1 MQNYLYIEV
10 IPQGFFS
17 NDYQIV
23 IVLYKHFYS
32 VYTNKKT
39 DIRFELYKIKS
50 IFVPKTD
57 SSNINNNHN
66 MKSKILSLAIIIAIT
81 IIALYCVLSG
91 PETIILHWN
100 IGGEAESYGSKYL
113 ILTLPLISLI
123 IFLLIVNQEKHP
135 YDTSLMS
142 EKSRRNRNPKALR
155 DIMPILLLAILYI
168 TACSVQII
176 SMSSLVPF
184 SLIII
189 AIILFNYK
197 LRKSR
202 KQ

>member
-1 MQNYLYIEV
+1 M
-10 IPQGFFS
+10 F
-17 NDYQIV
+17 
-23 IVLYKHFYS
+23 
-32 VYTNKKT
+32 T
-39 DIRFELYKIKS
+39 R
-50 IFVPKTD
+50 TD

-66 MKSKILSLAIIIAIT
+66 MKTKILSLAIIIAIT
-81 IIALYCVLSG
+81 VIALYCVLSG

-113 ILTLPLISLI
+113 ILALPVISFI
-123 IFLLIVNQEKHP
+123 VFLLIVNQEKHP

-142 EKSRRNRNPKALR
+142 EKSRKNRNPKALR
-155 DIMPILLLAILYI
+155 DIMPILLLVILYL

-176 SMSSLVPF
+176 SMSSIVPF

>member
-1 MQNYLYIEV
+1 M
-10 IPQGFFS
+10 F
-17 NDYQIV
+17 
-23 IVLYKHFYS
+23 
-32 VYTNKKT
+32 T
-39 DIRFELYKIKS
+39 
-50 IFVPKTD
+50 KTD

-113 ILTLPLISLI
+113 ILALPVISFI
-123 IFLLIVNQEKHP
+123 VFLLIVNQEKHP

-142 EKSRRNRNPKALR
+142 EKSRRNRNPKALH
-155 DIMPILLLAILYI
+155 DIMPILLLVILYL

>member
-1 MQNYLYIEV
+1 M
-10 IPQGFFS
+10 
-17 NDYQIV
+17 
-23 IVLYKHFYS
+23 
-32 VYTNKKT
+32 KT
-39 DIRFELYKIKS
+39 VTPNVD
-50 IFVPKTD
+50 
-57 SSNINNNHN
+57 NNPN
-66 MKSKILSLAIIIAIT
+66 MKSRILSLAIIIAIT
-81 IIALYCVLSG
+81 VISLLRVSNG
-91 PETIILHWN
+91 PESIILHWSFA
-100 IGGEAESYGSKYL
+100 GEADSYGPKYL
-113 ILTLPLISLI
+113 ILAHPAISI
-123 IFLLIVNQEKHP
+123 IVFLLIINQEKHP

-142 EKSRRNRNPKALR
+142 EKSRKNRNPKALR

-197 LRKSR
+197 LRKST

>member
-1 MQNYLYIEV
+1 M
-10 IPQGFFS
+10 
-17 NDYQIV
+17 
-23 IVLYKHFYS
+23 
-32 VYTNKKT
+32 
-39 DIRFELYKIKS
+39 R
-50 IFVPKTD
+50 TD
-57 SSNINNNHN
+57 SSNVNNNHN

-81 IIALYCVLSG
+81 VIALYCVLSG
-91 PETIILHWN
+91 PDTIILHWN
-100 IGGEAESYGSKYL
+100 IGGEADSYGSKYL
-113 ILTLPLISLI
+113 ILTLPLISFI
-123 IFLLIVNQEKHP
+123 VFLLIVNQEKHP

-142 EKSRRNRNPKALR
+142 EKSRRNRNPKALH
-155 DIMPILLLAILYI
+155 DIMPILLLVILYL

-176 SMSSLVPF
+176 SMSSIVPF

>member
-1 MQNYLYIEV
+1 M
-10 IPQGFFS
+10 F
-17 NDYQIV
+17 
-23 IVLYKHFYS
+23 
-32 VYTNKKT
+32 T
-39 DIRFELYKIKS
+39 KI
-50 IFVPKTD
+50 D
-57 SSNINNNHN
+57 SSNVNNNHN
-66 MKSKILSLAIIIAIT
+66 MKTKILSLAIIIAIT
-81 IIALYCVLSG
+81 VIALYCVLNG

-113 ILTLPLISLI
+113 ILALPIISFI
-123 IFLLIVNQEKHP
+123 VFLLIVNQEKHP

-142 EKSRRNRNPKALR
+142 EKSRRNRNPKALH
-155 DIMPILLLAILYI
+155 DIMPILLLVILYL

-176 SMSSLVPF
+176 SMSSIVPF

>member
-1 MQNYLYIEV
+1 M
-10 IPQGFFS
+10 F
-17 NDYQIV
+17 
-23 IVLYKHFYS
+23 
-32 VYTNKKT
+32 T
-39 DIRFELYKIKS
+39 
-50 IFVPKTD
+50 KTD

-81 IIALYCVLSG
+81 VIALYCVLSG
-91 PETIILHWN
+91 PDTIILHWN

-113 ILTLPLISLI
+113 ILALPVISFI
-123 IFLLIVNQEKHP
+123 VFLLIVNQEKHP

-189 AIILFNYK
+189 AIILFMY
-197 LRKSR
+197 KSR
-202 KQ
+202 KSTKL

>member
-1 MQNYLYIEV
+1 M
-10 IPQGFFS
+10 F
-17 NDYQIV
+17 
-23 IVLYKHFYS
+23 
-32 VYTNKKT
+32 T
-39 DIRFELYKIKS
+39 
-50 IFVPKTD
+50 KTD

-81 IIALYCVLSG
+81 IIALYCVLNG

-113 ILTLPLISLI
+113 ILALPVISLI
-123 IFLLIVNQEKHP
+123 VFLLIVNQEKHP

-142 EKSRRNRNPKALR
+142 EKSRKNRNPKALR

>member
-1 MQNYLYIEV
+1 M
-10 IPQGFFS
+10 
-17 NDYQIV
+17 
-23 IVLYKHFYS
+23 
-32 VYTNKKT
+32 KT
-39 DIRFELYKIKS
+39 
-50 IFVPKTD
+50 
-57 SSNINNNHN
+57 
-66 MKSKILSLAIIIAIT
+66 KILSLAIIIAIT
-81 IIALYCVLSG
+81 VIALYCVLSG

-142 EKSRRNRNPKALR
+142 EKSRKNRNPKALR

-197 LRKSR
+197 LHKSR

>member
-1 MQNYLYIEV
+1 M
-10 IPQGFFS
+10 F
-17 NDYQIV
+17 
-23 IVLYKHFYS
+23 
-32 VYTNKKT
+32 T
-39 DIRFELYKIKS
+39 
-50 IFVPKTD
+50 KTD
-57 SSNINNNHN
+57 SSNIDNNHN

-81 IIALYCVLSG
+81 VIALYCVLSG

-135 YDTSLMS
+135 YDTSLVS
-142 EKSRRNRNPKALR
+142 GKTRKNRNPKALR
-155 DIMPILLLAILYI
+155 DIMPILLFVILYL

-176 SMSSLVPF
+176 SMSSIVAF

-189 AIILFNYK
+189 AIILFMY
-197 LRKSR
+197 KSR
-202 KQ
+202 KSTKL

>member
-1 MQNYLYIEV
+1 
-10 IPQGFFS
+10 
-17 NDYQIV
+17 
-23 IVLYKHFYS
+23 
-32 VYTNKKT
+32 
-39 DIRFELYKIKS
+39 
-50 IFVPKTD
+50 
-57 SSNINNNHN
+57 

-81 IIALYCVLSG
+81 VIALYCVLSG

-113 ILTLPLISLI
+113 ILTLPVISFI
-123 IFLLIVNQEKHP
+123 VFLLIVNQEKHS

-142 EKSRRNRNPKALR
+142 EKSRKNRNPKALR

-189 AIILFNYK
+189 AIILFIY
-197 LRKSR
+197 KSR
-202 KQ
+202 KSTKL

>member
-1 MQNYLYIEV
+1 M
-10 IPQGFFS
+10 F
-17 NDYQIV
+17 
-23 IVLYKHFYS
+23 
-32 VYTNKKT
+32 TKT
-39 DIRFELYKIKS
+39 Y
-50 IFVPKTD
+50 

-81 IIALYCVLSG
+81 VIALYCVLSG

-113 ILTLPLISLI
+113 ILALPVISFI
-123 IFLLIVNQEKHP
+123 VFLLIVNQEKHP

-142 EKSRRNRNPKALR
+142 EKSRKNRNPKALR

-176 SMSSLVPF
+176 SMSSIVPF

-189 AIILFNYK
+189 AIILFMY
-197 LRKSR
+197 KSR
-202 KQ
+202 KSTKQ

>member
-1 MQNYLYIEV
+1 M
-10 IPQGFFS
+10 F
-17 NDYQIV
+17 
-23 IVLYKHFYS
+23 
-32 VYTNKKT
+32 T
-39 DIRFELYKIKS
+39 
-50 IFVPKTD
+50 KTD

-66 MKSKILSLAIIIAIT
+66 MKTKILSLAIIIAIT

-113 ILTLPLISLI
+113 ILALPVISFI
-123 IFLLIVNQEKHP
+123 VFLLIVNQEMHP

-142 EKSRRNRNPKALR
+142 EKSRRNRNPKALF

-176 SMSSLVPF
+176 SMSSIVPF

-189 AIILFNYK
+189 AIILFIY
-197 LRKSR
+197 KSR
-202 KQ
+202 KSIKQ

>member
-1 MQNYLYIEV
+1 M
-10 IPQGFFS
+10 F
-17 NDYQIV
+17 
-23 IVLYKHFYS
+23 
-32 VYTNKKT
+32 T
-39 DIRFELYKIKS
+39 
-50 IFVPKTD
+50 KTD
-57 SSNINNNHN
+57 SANINNNHN

-113 ILTLPLISLI
+113 ILALPVISLI
-123 IFLLIVNQEKHP
+123 VFLLIVNQEKHP

-142 EKSRRNRNPKALR
+142 EKSRKNRNPKALR

>member
-1 MQNYLYIEV
+1 M
-10 IPQGFFS
+10 F
-17 NDYQIV
+17 
-23 IVLYKHFYS
+23 
-32 VYTNKKT
+32 T
-39 DIRFELYKIKS
+39 
-50 IFVPKTD
+50 KTD

-81 IIALYCVLSG
+81 VIALYCVLSG

-142 EKSRRNRNPKALR
+142 EKSRKNRNPKALR
-155 DIMPILLLAILYI
+155 DIMPILLLAILYL

-176 SMSSLVPF
+176 SMSSIVPF

-189 AIILFNYK
+189 AIILFMY
-197 LRKSR
+197 KSR
-202 KQ
+202 KSTKL

>member
-1 MQNYLYIEV
+1 M
-10 IPQGFFS
+10 F
-17 NDYQIV
+17 
-23 IVLYKHFYS
+23 
-32 VYTNKKT
+32 T
-39 DIRFELYKIKS
+39 
-50 IFVPKTD
+50 KTD

-81 IIALYCVLSG
+81 VIALYCVLSG

-113 ILTLPLISLI
+113 ILALPVISLI
-123 IFLLIVNQEKHP
+123 VFLLIVNQEKHP

-142 EKSRRNRNPKALR
+142 EKTRKNRNPKALR

>member
-1 MQNYLYIEV
+1 M
-10 IPQGFFS
+10 F
-17 NDYQIV
+17 
-23 IVLYKHFYS
+23 
-32 VYTNKKT
+32 TKT
-39 DIRFELYKIKS
+39 Y
-50 IFVPKTD
+50 

-81 IIALYCVLSG
+81 VIALYCVLSG

-113 ILTLPLISLI
+113 ILALPVISFI
-123 IFLLIVNQEKHP
+123 VFLLIVNQEKHP

-142 EKSRRNRNPKALR
+142 EKSRKNRNPKALR

-176 SMSSLVPF
+176 SMSSIVPF

-189 AIILFNYK
+189 AIILFMY
-197 LRKSR
+197 KSR
-202 KQ
+202 KSTKL

>member
-1 MQNYLYIEV
+1 M
-10 IPQGFFS
+10 
-17 NDYQIV
+17 
-23 IVLYKHFYS
+23 
-32 VYTNKKT
+32 KT
-39 DIRFELYKIKS
+39 VTPNVD
-50 IFVPKTD
+50 
-57 SSNINNNHN
+57 NNPN

-81 IIALYCVLSG
+81 IIALYCILSG

-142 EKSRRNRNPKALR
+142 EKSRKNRNPKALR

-189 AIILFNYK
+189 AIILFIY
-197 LRKSR
+197 KSR
-202 KQ
+202 KSIKQ

>member
-1 MQNYLYIEV
+1 M
-10 IPQGFFS
+10 F
-17 NDYQIV
+17 
-23 IVLYKHFYS
+23 
-32 VYTNKKT
+32 T
-39 DIRFELYKIKS
+39 
-50 IFVPKTD
+50 KTD

-81 IIALYCVLSG
+81 VIALYCVLNG

-100 IGGEAESYGSKYL
+100 IGGKAENYGSKYL

-135 YDTSLMS
+135 YDTSLLS

-155 DIMPILLLAILYI
+155 DIMPILLLVILYL
-168 TACSVQII
+168 TACSTQII

>member
-1 MQNYLYIEV
+1 M
-10 IPQGFFS
+10 F
-17 NDYQIV
+17 
-23 IVLYKHFYS
+23 
-32 VYTNKKT
+32 T
-39 DIRFELYKIKS
+39 
-50 IFVPKTD
+50 KTD

-81 IIALYCVLSG
+81 VIALYCVLSG

-113 ILTLPLISLI
+113 ILALPVISFI
-123 IFLLIVNQEKHP
+123 VFLLIVNQEKHP

-142 EKSRRNRNPKALR
+142 EKSRKNRNPKALR

-168 TACSVQII
+168 TACSAQII

>member
-1 MQNYLYIEV
+1 M
-10 IPQGFFS
+10 F
-17 NDYQIV
+17 
-23 IVLYKHFYS
+23 
-32 VYTNKKT
+32 T
-39 DIRFELYKIKS
+39 
-50 IFVPKTD
+50 KTD
-57 SSNINNNHN
+57 SANINNNHN

-113 ILTLPLISLI
+113 ILTLPVISLI
-123 IFLLIVNQEKHP
+123 VFLLIVNQEKHP

>member
-1 MQNYLYIEV
+1 M
-10 IPQGFFS
+10 F
-17 NDYQIV
+17 
-23 IVLYKHFYS
+23 
-32 VYTNKKT
+32 T
-39 DIRFELYKIKS
+39 
-50 IFVPKTD
+50 KTD
-57 SSNINNNHN
+57 SANINNNHN

-81 IIALYCVLSG
+81 VIALYCVLSG

-135 YDTSLMS
+135 YDTSLVS
-142 EKSRRNRNPKALR
+142 EKSRKNRNPKALR

-197 LRKSR
+197 LHKSR

>member
-1 MQNYLYIEV
+1 M
-10 IPQGFFS
+10 F
-17 NDYQIV
+17 
-23 IVLYKHFYS
+23 
-32 VYTNKKT
+32 T
-39 DIRFELYKIKS
+39 
-50 IFVPKTD
+50 KTD

-81 IIALYCVLSG
+81 VIALYCVLSG
-91 PETIILHWN
+91 PDTIILHWN

-113 ILTLPLISLI
+113 ILALPVISFI

-135 YDTSLMS
+135 YDTSLLS

>member
-1 MQNYLYIEV
+1 M
-10 IPQGFFS
+10 F
-17 NDYQIV
+17 
-23 IVLYKHFYS
+23 
-32 VYTNKKT
+32 T
-39 DIRFELYKIKS
+39 
-50 IFVPKTD
+50 KTD

-113 ILTLPLISLI
+113 ILALPVISFI
-123 IFLLIVNQEKHP
+123 VFLLIVNQEKHP

-168 TACSVQII
+168 TACSVKLI